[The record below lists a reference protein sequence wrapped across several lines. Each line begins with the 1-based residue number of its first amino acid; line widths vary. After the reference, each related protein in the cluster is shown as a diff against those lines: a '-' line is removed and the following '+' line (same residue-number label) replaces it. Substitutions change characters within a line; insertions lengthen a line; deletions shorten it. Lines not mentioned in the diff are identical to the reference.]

1 MPPENNELA
10 IFVFLLQNEFVEM
23 SRKIWQA
30 KFARAKKKTFW
41 NSAKISE
48 S

>member
-30 KFARAKKKTFW
+30 KFARAKKK
-41 NSAKISE
+41 
-48 S
+48 